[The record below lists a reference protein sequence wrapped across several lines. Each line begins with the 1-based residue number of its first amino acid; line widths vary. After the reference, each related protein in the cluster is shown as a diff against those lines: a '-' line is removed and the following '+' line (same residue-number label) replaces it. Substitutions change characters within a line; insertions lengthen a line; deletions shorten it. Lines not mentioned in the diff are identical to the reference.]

1 MAIRDIRSLDVAML
15 RTFDALMRERSVSRA
30 AARLFLSQPAV
41 SASLK
46 RLRETFDDALF
57 TRTAHGVLPTPRAL
71 ALAPHVEQALIHV
84 QRLLNIEREFDP
96 SASDRILRLAGSDH
110 SSRMLLPPLCRLLAD
125 RGSRIR
131 LFWEAADYR
140 ALAERLNKGDVDLG
154 LLPSRSVPSDVEF
167 EMLYEDVYVVVARHG
182 NPLFARGMSLDAF
195 CLAPHAVLAQS
206 RSGLDDAID
215 QALARNGR
223 SRYAQVALT
232 SFGEIAELLAATDHT
247 AVFPRRV
254 ALRYAATLAEHPL
267 PFELPSYRLYACWN
281 LRSNEDPA
289 VQWLRREIV
298 RLGLAAGLAGEEAA
312 SAQVY

>member
-46 RLRETFDDALF
+46 RLRETFDDPLF

-84 QRLLNIEREFDP
+84 QRLLNVEREFDP
-96 SASDRILRLAGSDH
+96 AASDRILRVAGSDH
-110 SSRMLLPPLCRLLAD
+110 SSRMLLPPLCHMLAEC
-125 RGSRIR
+125 GSRIR

-140 ALAERLNKGDVDLG
+140 ALAERLHKGDVDLG
-154 LLPSRSVPSDVEF
+154 MLPSRTIPVDVEF
-167 EMLYEDVYVVVARHG
+167 EALYEDVYVVVARHG
-182 NPLFARGMSLDAF
+182 NPLLASGMSLDAF

-215 QALARNGR
+215 QALARHGR

-232 SFGEIAELLAATDHT
+232 SFGEMAELLAASDHT

-254 ALRYAATLAEHPL
+254 ARRYAATLVEHPL
-267 PFELPSYRLYACWN
+267 PFELPSYRLYACWHCVRTRIRRCSGSGA
-281 LRSNEDPA
+281 RS
-289 VQWLRREIV
+289 
-298 RLGLAAGLAGEEAA
+298 LGWGAR
-312 SAQVY
+312 